1 MSCKSAI
8 YTAMQTPTEVAVNGV
23 IPLGSLIRRYGCD
36 ISLNGN
42 AVNIIGKGY
51 YDVDV
56 SVTVAPTAAGT
67 VTATL
72 IKDGVVVPGATA
84 SANAAAGA
92 PVALAFPA
100 LVRQACCASGSA
112 LSLVLTGAAS
122 TVSNVALRVPVSYTH
137 LRAHETVLDPTL
149 AKLFYDL
156 STEEMRHMDLLHGE
170 VVRQIEQ
177 YRKTKGEPP
186 AAMQAIYDYLHE
198 KQIDKAKDVKSCQS
212 MYRNG

>member
-42 AVNIIGKGY
+42 AVNIVGKGYKGY

-56 SVTVAPTAAGT
+56 SITVSPTAAGT

-122 TVSNVALRVPVSYTH
+122 TVSNVALRVQ
-137 LRAHETVLDPTL
+137 R
-149 AKLFYDL
+149 
-156 STEEMRHMDLLHGE
+156 
-170 VVRQIEQ
+170 I
-177 YRKTKGEPP
+177 
-186 AAMQAIYDYLHE
+186 
-198 KQIDKAKDVKSCQS
+198 
-212 MYRNG
+212 

>member
-8 YTAMQTPTEVAVNGV
+8 YTAMQTPTEVTVNGV

-42 AVNIIGKGY
+42 AVNIVGKGY
-51 YDVDV
+51 YDVDI
-56 SVTVAPTAAGT
+56 SVTAAPSAVGT

-84 SANAAAGA
+84 SATASAAGDSA
-92 PVALAFPA
+92 VLAFPA

-122 TVSNVALRVPVSYTH
+122 TVNNVAMRVQ
-137 LRAHETVLDPTL
+137 R
-149 AKLFYDL
+149 
-156 STEEMRHMDLLHGE
+156 
-170 VVRQIEQ
+170 I
-177 YRKTKGEPP
+177 
-186 AAMQAIYDYLHE
+186 
-198 KQIDKAKDVKSCQS
+198 
-212 MYRNG
+212 